1 MKLGWLALLG
11 GLLSLLLIIAGLLLA
26 PRLFRRRRARKLAR
40 SGARMRC
47 HYMPDGRKL
56 PAEELKSIPGLTDT
70 PAANLTNVL
79 HRRDIDVA
87 TYLCDLPGRKLQTIA
102 LLRFDTAIFQ
112 EVALRPAQQGEM
124 IAFNPQLIRFLERQV
139 QPFFIS
145 GSGHWLMIYR
155 EGRPVR
161 PDELSTFLGEVH
173 SIASMI
179 KRSVLVETQLPE

>member
-1 MKLGWLALLG
+1 MKWLAVFG
-11 GLLSLLLIIAGLLLA
+11 GLLVLAVIVTLILLTPL
-26 PRLFRRRRARKLAR
+26 LFRRRRARKLAR
-40 SGARMRC
+40 SGAKLRC

-56 PAEELKSIPGLTDT
+56 PAAELKSVPGLTETT
-70 PAANLTNVL
+70 PANLTNVL

-87 TYLCDLPGRKLQTIA
+87 TYLCDWPGRKQTIA
-102 LLRFDTAIFQ
+102 LLRFDTVIFQ
-112 EVALRPAQQGEM
+112 EFALRRAQQGEM
-124 IAFNPQLIRFLERQV
+124 VAFNPELIRFLERQV
-139 QPFFIS
+139 QPFSIS

-155 EGRPVR
+155 EGKPVR